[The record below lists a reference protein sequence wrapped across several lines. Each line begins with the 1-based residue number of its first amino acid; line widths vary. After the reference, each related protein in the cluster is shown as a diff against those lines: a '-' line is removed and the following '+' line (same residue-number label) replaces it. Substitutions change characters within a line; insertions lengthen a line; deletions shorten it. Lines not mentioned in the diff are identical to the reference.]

1 MLKKF
6 AAVLLATSMIAGAA
20 FAAETTTN
28 DGSPPATMTAGSTG
42 KAATTN
48 KVATAKPAKHVKHA
62 SKHGRKHVGHA
73 KRGTKLTQHGKATK
87 THKAHVVRHKSA
99 KTAKQ
104 GHLKTAKLPAARGS
118 AN

>member
-28 DGSPPATMTAGSTG
+28 AGSPPATVAADSAG
-42 KAATTN
+42 KI
-48 KVATAKPAKHVKHA
+48 ATAKPAKLAKHVKHA
-62 SKHGRKHVGHA
+62 SKHGRKHVAHA
-73 KRGTKLTQHGKATK
+73 KRGTKLTHHGKTSK

-99 KTAKQ
+99 KAAVQ
-104 GHLKTAKLPAARGS
+104 GNVKTAKLPANRGS